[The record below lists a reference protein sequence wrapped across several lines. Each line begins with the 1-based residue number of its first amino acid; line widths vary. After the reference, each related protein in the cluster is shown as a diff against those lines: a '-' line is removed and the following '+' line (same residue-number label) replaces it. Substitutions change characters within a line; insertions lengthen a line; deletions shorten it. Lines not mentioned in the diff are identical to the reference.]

1 MNKLLRISNS
11 FLLSIEV
18 VFAFFVL
25 FLSLMVASGGTGGLV
40 GLASILSPISII
52 SLIVMMIQMI
62 RARTHAIGKYFV
74 YLVHAGTVVAI
85 TTAIYETFVPTMEGY
100 NTEVPPRHI
109 YFRHCASAHLSSCY
123 DDLLQQIIN
132 DWSNIKVRLNRKS
145 FFWK

>member
-40 GLASILSPISII
+40 SLASILSPISII

-62 RARTHAIGKYFV
+62 RARTHAIGKRFV
-74 YLVHAGTVVAI
+74 YLVHAGAVVAI
-85 TTAIYETFVPTMEGY
+85 TAAIYETFVPSMKGY
-100 NTEVPPRHI
+100 NTEVPLGMFTFGIVLLPSYLHVMMI
-109 YFRHCASAHLSSCY
+109 YYSKSSTTDQLS
-123 DDLLQQIIN
+123 
-132 DWSNIKVRLNRKS
+132 K
-145 FFWK
+145 